1 MVQSYYNYIR
11 NAWKKPTTSY
21 LFDLRWERLQK
32 WRRESSII
40 RIERPTRI
48 DRARSLGYK
57 SKQGIIIVRAK
68 IRRGGLKKSRYIRG
82 RRTHNMGKNKITQGK
97 SIQRI
102 AEERTSKK
110 YPNLE
115 VLNSYW
121 VGQDGKYKW
130 YEIILIDPMNSVI
143 KNDKNLNWICKN
155 SNKGRA
161 FRGITSSGKKGR
173 GLYIRGNGSE
183 KNRPSLRKHNNIGK

>member
-11 NAWKKPTTSY
+11 EAWKKPETSY
-21 LFDLRWERLQK
+21 VSELRWIRLQK
-32 WRRESSII
+32 WRREGAVT

-57 SKQGIIIVRAK
+57 AKQGIIVIRSKV
-68 IRRGGLKKSRYIRG
+68 RRGGLKKSRYIRG
-82 RRTHNMGKNKITQGK
+82 RRTHNMGKNKITAGK

-102 AEERTSKK
+102 AEERTSKR

-121 VGQDGKYKW
+121 VGQDGRYKW
-130 YEIILIDPMNSVI
+130 YEIILIDPQHKVI
-143 KNDKNLNWICKN
+143 KNDSNLNWICN
-155 SNKGRA
+155 ASNKHRA
-161 FRGITSSGKKGR
+161 ERGITSSGKRGR
-173 GLYIRGNGSE
+173 GLRKRGNGSE
-183 KNRPSLRKHNNIGK
+183 KNRPSLRAHENRGK